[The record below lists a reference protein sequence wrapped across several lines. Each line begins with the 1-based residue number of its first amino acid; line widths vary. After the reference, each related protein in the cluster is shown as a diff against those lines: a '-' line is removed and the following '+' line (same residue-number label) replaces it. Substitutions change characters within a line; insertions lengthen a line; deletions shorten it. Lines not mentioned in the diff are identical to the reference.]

1 MRRRRRQVRGNSFNL
16 LLFFFSFSEFSSS
29 LPLKTFP
36 ETRVFFLSSS
46 FGEASSLGSSCS
58 LISLIK
64 KKWIPASEQHLLT
77 ILDLANSGADGDSP
91 IDSTDSNL
99 GAPAH
104 NMDRDADSDAAR
116 KARLSD

>member
-1 MRRRRRQVRGNSFNL
+1 MDSRIGTT
-16 LLFFFSFSEFSSS
+16 
-29 LPLKTFP
+29 P
-36 ETRVFFLSSS
+36 
-46 FGEASSLGSSCS
+46 
-58 LISLIK
+58 
-64 KKWIPASEQHLLT
+64 T

-104 NMDRDADSDAAR
+104 KDMDRDADSDAAR